1 MRPGSAEQLAGG
13 SPVRMPG
20 VARPAE
26 APAPEHAR
34 NLAASVQSS
43 WQRSREADGRPETD
57 LAVPDL
63 APDSEEK

>member
-1 MRPGSAEQLAGG
+1 
-13 SPVRMPG
+13 MPG
-20 VARPAE
+20 AAQPAE
-26 APAPEHAR
+26 APVPERAR

-43 WQRSREADGRPETD
+43 WQRSREVDDMAQTD